1 MQKDKEQMQ
10 FSPEVEEAMS
20 PYSDVER
27 MTAQNLASE
36 MGQDEMEKE
45 LLSDPEAFREKVA
58 SHMKKQEGMKE
69 DLNALLSGEELSEEF
84 RTKAETIFE
93 AAVEQKTR
101 VIEEQLKSK
110 YETISE
116 EYGEYLQEEY
126 AEKID
131 KYIDYVV
138 ESWVE
143 ENQLAIESGIKSEL
157 TEGFLDGLRTLFEEH
172 YVDVPES
179 KVDALQEAQEEI
191 TKLKDQLNET
201 FDDNVSLK
209 NDVKE
214 LQVQQTL
221 NRSIEGLTEVEKD
234 RIRSL
239 AEGLSFDTVDE
250 FEQKLNILKDSY
262 LSEGVETEDRD
273 EQIENL
279 EEEYSPDMNR
289 YLRTLNRY
297 NHNV

>member
-1 MQKDKEQMQ
+1 MQKDKEKME

-27 MTAQNLASE
+27 MTAQNLAAE
-36 MGQDEMEKE
+36 MGQDKMEKE
-45 LLSDPEAFREKVA
+45 LLDDPEAFREKVA
-58 SHMKKQEGMKE
+58 KHMQEKQSMKE
-69 DLNALLSGEELSEEF
+69 DLDALLSGEELSEDF

-101 VIEEQLKSK
+101 VIEEQLQSK
-110 YETISE
+110 YETIAE

-138 ESWVE
+138 ENWVE

-179 KVDALQEAQEEI
+179 KVDALDEAQQEI
-191 TKLKDQLNET
+191 ANLKEQLNET
-201 FDDNVSLK
+201 FDDNVSLRS
-209 NDVKE
+209 DVKE

-239 AEGLSFDTVDE
+239 AEGLSYDTIDD
-250 FEQKLNILKDSY
+250 FEQKLNILKESY
-262 LSEGVETEDRD
+262 LNEDVEVEEQD